1 MKKIIISLILISLFV
16 TSEAKT
22 RKTIYVV
29 VDGIPADYI
38 ERVHPKTI
46 FDIASKGNYA
56 RAFTG
61 GEVGAYSQT
70 PTISAIGYMNILTGT
85 WLNKHNVNGNSNLK
99 PNYNY
104 WSIFR
109 IAKEQK
115 KDYKTALF
123 SSWVDNRKVLI
134 GTGKPE
140 TNNLKIDYVYDG
152 YDLDSTRF
160 APKPHHLQIFDI
172 DSVVAMKAADCV
184 RSEAP
189 DLSWVYLWYTDSGF
203 HLFGDGSFMDKYVN
217 KTDELI
223 KPIWDAVRYRE
234 KNFDEEWMVII
245 TTDHGRDESGPHH
258 GGQAQRERSC
268 WISTNI
274 KGVNPHFQTSNLAL
288 TDINP
293 SICEFMGF
301 ELPEKISFE
310 QDGVPFVGKIDIDN
324 LRTAPYANNVTLEWD
339 SYSSREK
346 AEIYVATTNNFREGG
361 EDDWIKLAEVPA
373 KSNRYMVDLNRIPSS
388 KFYKFIVKTSNNSIG
403 RWLKK

>member
-1 MKKIIISLILISLFV
+1 
-16 TSEAKT
+16 
-22 RKTIYVV
+22 
-29 VDGIPADYI
+29 
-38 ERVHPKTI
+38 
-46 FDIASKGNYA
+46 
-56 RAFTG
+56 
-61 GEVGAYSQT
+61 
-70 PTISAIGYMNILTGT
+70 
-85 WLNKHNVNGNSNLK
+85 
-99 PNYNY
+99 
-104 WSIFR
+104 
-109 IAKEQK
+109 
-115 KDYKTALF
+115 
-123 SSWVDNRKVLI
+123 
-134 GTGKPE
+134 
-140 TNNLKIDYVYDG
+140 
-152 YDLDSTRF
+152 
-160 APKPHHLQIFDI
+160 
-172 DSVVAMKAADCV
+172 
-184 RSEAP
+184 
-189 DLSWVYLWYTDSGF
+189 
-203 HLFGDGSFMDKYVN
+203 
-217 KTDELI
+217 
-223 KPIWDAVRYRE
+223 
-234 KNFDEEWMVII
+234 MVII
-245 TTDHGRDESGPHH
+245 TTDHGRDESGHHH

-324 LRTAPYANNVTLEWD
+324 LRTAPYDNNVTLEWD